1 MSIPPP
7 PARRLQQLRLRAGY
21 SLEALARLLGYARA
35 SSIQRYESETY
46 FSSEFLPLPLVR
58 KLAEVLPGRG
68 KPPIGL
74 NEVWS
79 LAGVKADASGQLT
92 ALQAQQLAEP
102 SRPEPATQIAAVSG
116 AIPYYGPGLVGEGD
130 ILELP
135 AEPDDLRLCPPA
147 LLGVRDAYLLY
158 VSGESMSPRYALGAV
173 LHVHPHLQPKAGR
186 GVVVRLTRGRCMVK
200 EYVRRQAGQVVVRQ
214 LNPAREIRLPAAQIV
229 AIHTIVGTDEA

>member
-1 MSIPPP
+1 MSVTLP

-46 FSSEFLPLPLVR
+46 YSSEFLPLPLVR
-58 KLAEVLPGRG
+58 KLAEVLPGCG

-79 LAGVKADASGQLT
+79 LAGVKADAAGQLT
-92 ALQAQQLAEP
+92 ALQPQQLAEP
-102 SRPEPATQIAAVSG
+102 SRSEPAAQITPVSG
-116 AIPYYGPGLVGEGD
+116 VIPYYGPSLVGEGD
-130 ILELP
+130 ILELS

-158 VSGESMSPRYALGAV
+158 VSGESMLPRYAPGTV

-186 GVVVRLTRGRCMVK
+186 GVVVRLTRGRALIS
-200 EYVRRQAGQVVVRQ
+200 EYVRRQAGQAVLRQ
-214 LNPAREIRLPAAQIV
+214 LNTARDIRLPAAQIV